1 MENVVIKVGG
11 MSCQG
16 CVKNITG
23 VLTALPGV
31 TAAEVSL
38 EAAEARVAF
47 DPQVV
52 SRSALVGGDPGCGL
66 RCRVS

>member
-1 MENVVIKVGG
+1 MENTLIKLGG

-23 VLTALPGV
+23 VLTGLPGV
-31 TAAEVSL
+31 ASAEVSL
-38 EAAEARVAF
+38 EAGEANVAY

-52 SRSALVGGDPGCGL
+52 SRADLLGAIEDAGFDAE
-66 RCRVS
+66 

>member
-1 MENVVIKVGG
+1 METSVIKVGG

-16 CVKNITG
+16 CVRNITG
-23 VLTALPGV
+23 VLAAVPGV
-31 TAAEVSL
+31 ATAEVSL

-52 SRSALVGGDPGCGL
+52 VRGALVAAIEDAGFDAE
-66 RCRVS
+66 